1 MINYKF
7 GTILE
12 TADGSGF
19 HAIASGKYDSDSQAE
34 AQARRILESPE
45 CYDLTDMV
53 TSLTIKRGDT
63 AWNI

>member
-12 TADGSGF
+12 TADGRGF
-19 HAIASGKYDSDSQAE
+19 HAIASGSYDSDAQAE

-45 CYDLTDMV
+45 YYDLTDMDGDPI
-53 TSLTIKRGDT
+53 TSLIIKRL
-63 AWNI
+63 